1 MQHTHEISQDD
12 KGYKRFNHFVI
23 HDDLKEILFEDYYL
37 YQSKEFD
44 KTVQIEELYKKN
56 FIDKY
61 DRKTQAEF
69 FEKFIDN
76 EKFKEKVL
84 FIYSMVDF
92 DKYKIFVQNNPE
104 INNPN
109 DLSIIYSIL
118 DSSGVKV
125 QIYNINI
132 SEIAFV
138 F

>member
-23 HDDLKEILFEDYYL
+23 HDDLKEILFDDYYL

-61 DRKTQAEF
+61 DRETQAEF

-92 DKYKIFVQNNPE
+92 DKYKVFVQNNPE